1 MFSINSLQK
10 RLIIFLALPVALF
23 FLGFGALGYFYI
35 RHLLFSEWQET
46 AILQLERAA
55 HTMDMAL
62 NGPIRGMQAFA
73 DTGPG
78 ARGAENRQWLL
89 DRLREYP
96 GVKMAVL
103 TWQAPGEGR
112 SRVARVTPPDY
123 FYPYPPEGGVVGLR
137 ADLQDDSGQPLGRLE
152 VLITYDYLM
161 KDLMT
166 SGWMSANQA
175 CLVNGNGMY
184 LAHTNPA
191 MQSRHCLGET
201 LDPLEEAMDRAMQQ
215 KPFGT
220 LLAPGFLP
228 NRVVGFYKLH
238 EAPWVIML
246 HAQGGRILAPIR
258 RFSLYYLVGVA
269 LCLVFIL
276 GLIRLGVGPLVAA
289 IRKLSSAAVRVA
301 RGEYGQPLPVRSR
314 DEVGR
319 LTQSFNDMVAGLQ
332 ERDFISNTF
341 GRYVDPEIARELL
354 RRPEAA
360 RLGGEKRQVVI
371 LFSDL
376 RDFTPL
382 AEVLSPEDTIHLVNR
397 HFSRMI
403 EIIQDHRG
411 IIVDFLGD
419 AILFF
424 MDPLDGPLAPAVRQG
439 VRCALEMQ
447 EAVRQMNVAEIK
459 YPPLQMGIG
468 LHAGEVVVGNVGS
481 ESRAKY
487 GIIGAAVNLTNRIQG
502 QAHGGEVVLSAAA
515 YQLTGDSLKIKRT
528 IQTHLKGIHDPVT
541 LYVVEGAEG

>member
-1 MFSINSLQK
+1 MFTINSLQK
-10 RLIIFLALPVALF
+10 RLVVFLIVPVALF
-23 FLGFGALGYFYI
+23 FLGFGTLGYFYI
-35 RHLLFSEWQET
+35 RHLLFSQWQQT

-62 NGPIRGMQAFA
+62 DGPMRGLQAFG

-78 ARGAENRQWLL
+78 AQGAANRQWLL
-89 DRLREYP
+89 HRLREEP

-103 TWQAPGEGR
+103 TWQAPGNAIR
-112 SRVARVTPPDY
+112 RIARVTPPAY
-123 FYPYPPEGGVVGLR
+123 FYPPDGGVVGLR
-137 ADLQDDSGQPLGRLE
+137 ADLQDETGRPLGRLE
-152 VLITYDYLM
+152 VLLTYDYLM

-166 SGWMSANQA
+166 SGWMATNQA
-175 CLVNGNGMY
+175 CLLNANGMY
-184 LAHTNPA
+184 LAHSNPA
-191 MQSRHCLGET
+191 MESRHCLGET
-201 LDPLEEAMDRAMQQ
+201 RDPLEEAMGRAMQQ

-220 LLAPGFLP
+220 LLAPGLLP
-228 NRVVGFYKLH
+228 DRVVGFYKLH

-246 HAQGGRILAPIR
+246 HAQGGRILSPIR

-269 LCLVFIL
+269 LCLAFIL
-276 GLIRLGVGPLVAA
+276 GLIRLCLGPLAAA
-289 IRKLSSAAVRVA
+289 IRKLSGAAARVA
-301 RGEYGQPLPVRSR
+301 RGEYGKPLPVQSR
-314 DEVGR
+314 DEIGR
-319 LTQSFNDMVAGLQ
+319 LTQSFNNMMTGLK

-403 EIIQDHRG
+403 DIIQEHRG

-424 MDPLDGPLAPAVRQG
+424 MDPLDGPLAPTVHRG
-439 VRCALEMQ
+439 VRCALTMQ

-459 YPPLQMGIG
+459 YPPLQMGVG
-468 LHAGEVVVGNVGS
+468 VHTGEVVVGNVGS

-487 GIIGAAVNLTNRIQG
+487 GIIGSAVNLTHRLQG
-502 QAHGGEVVLSAAA
+502 QAHGGEVVLSEAA

-528 IQTHLKGIHDPVT
+528 IETRLKGIHDPVT
-541 LYVVEGAEG
+541 LYVVEGMEGRS

>member
-1 MFSINSLQK
+1 MFKFNSLQK
-10 RLIIFLALPVALF
+10 RLVIFLIAPVALF
-23 FLGFGALGYFYI
+23 FLGFGSLGYFYI
-35 RHLLFSEWQET
+35 RHLLLSEWQQT

-62 NGPIRGMQAFA
+62 SGPIRWMQAFA

-78 ARGAENRQWLL
+78 ADDAENRQWLL
-89 DRLREYP
+89 DRLREHP

-103 TWQAPGEGR
+103 TWLAPGDATR
-112 SRVARVTPPDY
+112 HIAQVTPPAY
-123 FYPYPPEGGVVGLR
+123 FYPPDGGVVGLR
-137 ADLQDDSGQPLGRLE
+137 ADLRDEGGRTLGRLE
-152 VLITYDYLM
+152 VLIAYDYLM

-166 SGWMSANQA
+166 SGWMATNQA
-175 CLVNGNGMY
+175 CLVNVNGMY

-191 MQSRHCLGET
+191 MESRHCLGET
-201 LDPLEEAMDRAMQQ
+201 RDPLEEAMSRAMQQ

-220 LLAPGFLP
+220 LLGPGFLP
-228 NRVVGFYKLH
+228 DRVVGFYKLH

-246 HAQGGRILAPIR
+246 HAEGSQILAPIR
-258 RFSLYYLVGVA
+258 RFTLYYLAGVA

-276 GLIRLGVGPLVAA
+276 GLMRLGVGPLADA
-289 IRKLSSAAVRVA
+289 IRKLSRAASRVA
-301 RGEYGQPLPVRSR
+301 RSDYGEPLPVQSR

-319 LTQSFNDMVAGLQ
+319 LTQSFNDMVAGLK

-360 RLGGEKRQVVI
+360 LLGGEKRQVVI

-382 AEVLSPEDTIHLVNR
+382 AETLSPEATIHLINR

-403 EIIQDHRG
+403 DIIQVHRG

-424 MDPLDGPLAPAVRQG
+424 LDPLEGPLAPTVRLG
-439 VRCALEMQ
+439 LRCALKMQ
-447 EAVRQMNVAEIK
+447 EAVREMNFAGIK
-459 YPPLQMGIG
+459 DPTLQMGVG
-468 LHAGEVVVGNVGS
+468 LHVGEVVVGNVGS

-487 GIIGAAVNLTNRIQG
+487 GIIGSAVNLTSRIQA
-502 QAHGGEVVLSAAA
+502 QAHGGEVVISEAA
-515 YQLTGDSLKIKRT
+515 YQLAEGGLHIKRT
-528 IQTHLKGIHDPVT
+528 IHTHLKGIHDPVT
-541 LYVVEGAEG
+541 LYVVGGLEDAG